1 MAHNDFQRSVLLPLK
16 VRSCFAV
23 ETPYMTSH
31 IFRKFWKVQRSSTRV
46 CFWVGYENDSQINP
60 VWLLFQWWM
69 TLKEVFA
76 TGKFGIHTRFFCLY
90 LLHQELVYGLD
101 GSYQQNKHP
110 MHLVTGQVH
119 HSSCFGYE
127 MGLLWPSNGFL
138 GSIWGA
144 LDNSDAHENLLR

>member
-1 MAHNDFQRSVLLPLK
+1 MKLAGLMPGTISALQFLRILSLLQI
-16 VRSCFAV
+16 VVS
-23 ETPYMTSH
+23 
-31 IFRKFWKVQRSSTRV
+31 KFDILSKSSR
-46 CFWVGYENDSQINP
+46 YE
-60 VWLLFQWWM
+60 L
-69 TLKEVFA
+69 A
-76 TGKFGIHTRFFCLY
+76 